1 MADKRKEKKKK
12 RYCGCALSAMVILA
26 VVFLALVVISF
37 IGGNMG
43 ALILGTEPV
52 SILAV
57 HQPRPELPAEM
68 PFSGLP
74 ITNTMITAWIGIVV
88 MIVLFAVGA
97 RKMKLIPAGV
107 QNLVETIYEV
117 AANFIEDAAGKE
129 YGRKFF
135 AVCTTIFLFVLAN
148 AWINLI
154 PGIESI
160 KMNGVPLFRNA
171 NTDVN
176 VPLMLA
182 MVSFCYVEFW
192 GFKAKGFKYITKFF
206 NFGPLFQ
213 GLRQLFKGRLK
224 IGLSGM
230 AMGLIAIFVGILELL
245 SEFIRIISFTFRL
258 FGNMTAG
265 SMLTLVIIFLIP
277 WVVPVIFYGL
287 EAFLGFIQAM
297 IFGALT
303 LCFLTMAV
311 KEAEEESA

>member
-1 MADKRKEKKKK
+1 
-12 RYCGCALSAMVILA
+12 V
-26 VVFLALVVISF
+26 
-37 IGGNMG
+37 
-43 ALILGTEPV
+43 
-52 SILAV
+52 
-57 HQPRPELPAEM
+57 
-68 PFSGLP
+68 
-74 ITNTMITAWIGIVV
+74 
-88 MIVLFAVGA
+88 
-97 RKMKLIPAGV
+97 
-107 QNLVETIYEV
+107 
-117 AANFIEDAAGKE
+117 AGKE

-154 PGIESI
+154 PGVETI
-160 KMNGVPLFRNA
+160 KMNGMPLFRNP
-171 NTDVN
+171 NTDIN

-206 NFGPLFQ
+206 DFGPLFQ

-224 IGLSGM
+224 IGLSGLG
-230 AMGLIAIFVGILELL
+230 MGAIAVFTGILELL

-265 SMLTLVIIFLIP
+265 GMLTLVIIFLIP

-303 LCFLTMAV
+303 LCFLAMAV
-311 KEAEEESA
+311 KQAEEEPA